1 MRPDPNLSRLS
12 LLRYYSAVYSRA
24 SFQRLN
30 AWNKLIYNRARTVHY
45 QGGVGWGETCRAKGL
60 LSWIEGQLL
69 EISMLCDCKYT
80 KITEVNWG
88 LKNEY
93 ENDLRNN
100 EHYLSCSENKA

>member
-1 MRPDPNLSRLS
+1 
-12 LLRYYSAVYSRA
+12 
-24 SFQRLN
+24 
-30 AWNKLIYNRARTVHY
+30 
-45 QGGVGWGETCRAKGL
+45 
-60 LSWIEGQLL
+60 
-69 EISMLCDCKYT
+69 MLCDCEYT